1 VLNKLPEGLKA
12 NRPILRTVEG
22 IRAELK
28 RHQAS

>member
-1 VLNKLPEGLKA
+1 MLEKLPEGLKA

-28 RHQAS
+28 RHQTS